1 MPDCDRFATAS
12 HLKIQKTTA
21 MVYPVFMRAI
31 SFARPGRTAGRCCL
45 ALTVILFA
53 TGLAA
58 MGQEPAGF
66 PPAVVTNIAQ
76 LRRLSSQ
83 GVNAQYSIRLEGNV
97 WWANPTQRKLVLH
110 DQSGTAELELDF
122 HGQPVQS
129 GQRVRLVGNSPII
142 TAGARI
148 ARMGTGGPMVAGGA
162 PLPRL
167 EVIGREWFPVCVG
180 LPSVHRC
187 TPGIGFLGGSGRRG
201 DPGERTAGRFAPG
214 TERDGGAYAGGGRG
228 RFRFVCR
235 LAVKPADSRVGFCQS
250 AFTTT
255 GQKVPGVLLVPGRR
269 GNRVHRNRVQSQ
281 CQWRHQC
288 EKGRC
293 PVDDRRRHQPDET
306 GGSRARYPV
315 KIQGVI
321 ISVVSNRPAFIV
333 QDATRAVYVVV
344 DSATISELPQVGTY
358 LKVEGKTDKGSFAP
372 IVRARQVNV
381 LGLGNLPEP
390 SNPPGTN

>member
-129 GQRVRLVGNSPII
+129 GQRVRLVGNGII
-142 TAGARI
+142 TRRGADF
-148 ARMGTGGPMVAGGA
+148 RMGTGGPMVAGGA

-167 EVIGREWFPVCVG
+167 EVIGRES
-180 LPSVHRC
+180 LPDLRWIAIGQPLS
-187 TPGIGFLGGSGRRG
+187 PGMRILGR
-201 DPGERTAGRFAPG
+201 
-214 TERDGGAYAGGGRG
+214 
-228 RFRFVCR
+228 
-235 LAVKPADSRVGFCQS
+235 KW
-250 AFTTT
+250 
-255 GQKVPGVLLVPGRR
+255 K
-269 GNRVHRNRVQSQ
+269 
-281 CQWRHQC
+281 
-288 EKGRC
+288 
-293 PVDDRRRHQPDET
+293 
-306 GGSRARYPV
+306 AR
-315 KIQGVI
+315 
-321 ISVVSNRPAFIV
+321 
-333 QDATRAVYVVV
+333 
-344 DSATISELPQVGTY
+344 
-358 LKVEGKTDKGSFAP
+358 
-372 IVRARQVNV
+372 
-381 LGLGNLPEP
+381 
-390 SNPPGTN
+390 